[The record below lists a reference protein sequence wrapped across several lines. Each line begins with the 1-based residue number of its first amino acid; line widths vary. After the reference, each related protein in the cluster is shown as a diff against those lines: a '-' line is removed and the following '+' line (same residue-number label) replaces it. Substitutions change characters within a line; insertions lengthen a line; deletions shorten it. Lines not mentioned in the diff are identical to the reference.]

1 MAARGSISKENIKNK
16 ILETFKGSF
25 LWDNDKEIRIPVLEN
40 GEPVQIKVTLTCA
53 KTNVEND
60 ENDGGVAV
68 FSETKAASAS
78 TPVTKTSVAE
88 PTAEE
93 KQAVADL
100 CAKLGLTQ

>member
-1 MAARGSISKENIKNK
+1 MAAKGSIAKEEIIAK
-16 ILETFKGSF
+16 ILETFQGSF
-25 LWDNDKEIRIPVLEN
+25 KYDKEIRIPVLEN

-60 ENDGGVAV
+60 ENDSRVAV
-68 FSETKAASAS
+68 LSETKAASAS

>member
-1 MAARGSISKENIKNK
+1 MAAKGSIAKEEIIAK
-16 ILETFKGSF
+16 ILETFQGSF
-25 LWDNDKEIRIPVLEN
+25 KYDKEIRIPVLEN

-60 ENDGGVAV
+60 ENDGGVAI
-68 FSETKAASAS
+68 FSETKTASVSA
-78 TPVTKTSVAE
+78 TKTSVAE

>member
-1 MAARGSISKENIKNK
+1 MAAKGSIAKEEIIAK
-16 ILETFKGSF
+16 ILETFQGSF
-25 LWDNDKEIRIPVLEN
+25 KYDKEIRIPVFEN

-68 FSETKAASAS
+68 FSETKAAASAS